1 MKLTN
6 KMFITIQYIN
16 LNDQMIKRHLQ
27 DWLVFTRLLYTPAKM
42 IINHEKAQPFSLH
55 RVHQLLNK
63 LTEHED
69 LEFVVKNGPNE
80 SYFHLV
86 DGNLLE
92 KHLVTQ
98 DIFLKQKQMILNY
111 MDIKMSKR
119 GLFGYLRSYDE
130 YLYHNTEEIK
140 MRLAFEETQAIE
152 QLPKIRNQKN
162 EIVVDCN
169 QFAGYDIF
177 YRGFCLTSCWRI
189 YFSSRYHKIIPLAVV
204 QEVQQVE
211 QVCQVAEDVW
221 FVELYKDP
229 YRWQEKLNLNYQR
242 LFRDQMGI
250 DQLAWNNG
258 VGILREPL
266 IEYAYTDNV
275 IQTVQ
280 YQNDRLQPTPKKE
293 ATHFVTRV
301 YDIIHDNYQERRVKG
316 TLNAQA
322 YFPWVDEQGMK
333 MMNYLVLNPK
343 YSLDEGLCAYEFYLR
358 NYLEINV
365 ADERYQEYL
374 AILNIYL
381 PDEFLI
387 KIPYKPLKEKMAD
400 IHFSRLKKRRK
411 RIFFD
416 LKKENNHL
424 RVNFIPFS
432 AMKNTNEISRV
443 GG

>member
-6 KMFITIQYIN
+6 KMFVTVQYIN
-16 LNDQMIKRHLQ
+16 LNNQMIKRHLQ
-27 DWLVFTRLLYTPAKM
+27 DWLVFIRLLYQPKQM
-42 IINHEKAQPFSLH
+42 VVNHEEIQPFSLQK
-55 RVHQLLNK
+55 VHQLLNQ

-69 LEFVVKNGPNE
+69 LEFIVKNGPNE

-92 KHLVTQ
+92 KHLVSQ
-98 DIFLKQKQMILNY
+98 EIFLRQKQMILNY
-111 MDIKMSKR
+111 LDIKMSKR

-130 YLYHNTEEIK
+130 YLYHNTDKIE
-140 MRLAFEETQAIE
+140 MRLEFQTSEQIE
-152 QLPKIRNQKN
+152 KLPKIRNKEN
-162 EIVVDCN
+162 ETVVDCN

-189 YFSSRYHKIIPLAVV
+189 YFSARYHKIIPLGVV
-204 QEVQQVE
+204 EEVQQVE
-211 QVCQVAEDVW
+211 QVTKVAEDVW

-229 YRWQEKLNLNYQR
+229 YRWQEKINLDYQR

-250 DQLAWNNG
+250 DQLAWDNG

-266 IEYAYTDNV
+266 IEYAYTDNI

-301 YDIIHDNYQERRVKG
+301 YDLVHDNYQERRVKG
-316 TLNAQA
+316 VLNAQA

-333 MMNYLVLNPK
+333 MMNYLVLNPQ

-365 ADERYQEYL
+365 TDERYHEYL
-374 AILNIYL
+374 AVLNIYL
-381 PDEFLI
+381 PDEFLT
-387 KIPYKPLKEKMAD
+387 KIPYKVLKEKMAD
-400 IHFSRLKKRRK
+400 IHFTRLKKRKQRV
-411 RIFFD
+411 FFD
-416 LKKENNHL
+416 IKKDKNHL
-424 RVNFIPFS
+424 RVNFVPFS
-432 AMKNTNEISRV
+432 IMKNTSEISRV